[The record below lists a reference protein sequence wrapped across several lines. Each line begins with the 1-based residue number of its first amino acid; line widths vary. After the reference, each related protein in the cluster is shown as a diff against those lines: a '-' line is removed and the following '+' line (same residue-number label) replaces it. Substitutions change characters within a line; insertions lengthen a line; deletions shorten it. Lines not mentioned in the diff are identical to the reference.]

1 MGSTDKEGYFLIST
15 SKIYD
20 DRLKRMIPQ
29 NDLLITLTT
38 EKVRENELSE
48 FCDIRRNM
56 VVLVAITSSTKVQKL
71 SEENESVVTV
81 IFGSY
86 SCKEIN

>member
-1 MGSTDKEGYFLIST
+1 M
-15 SKIYD
+15 YD
-20 DRLKRMIPQ
+20 DRLKRILPQ
-29 NDLLITLTT
+29 NNLLITLTT

-48 FCDIRRNM
+48 ICDIRRNM
-56 VVLVAITSSTKVQKL
+56 VVLVAITSSAKVQKL
-71 SEENESVVTV
+71 SEENENVVTV

>member
-1 MGSTDKEGYFLIST
+1 MGCTEKKGYFLIST
-15 SKIYD
+15 SKMYD
-20 DRLKRMIPQ
+20 DRLKRILPQ
-29 NDLLITLTT
+29 NNLLITLTT

-48 FCDIRRNM
+48 ICDIRRNM
-56 VVLVAITSSTKVQKL
+56 VVLVAITSSAKVQKL
-71 SEENESVVTV
+71 SEENENVVTV

>member
-1 MGSTDKEGYFLIST
+1 MYRKERIFSHFYI
-15 SKIYD
+15 KKMYD
-20 DRLKRMIPQ
+20 DRLKRILPQ
-29 NDLLITLTT
+29 NNLLITLTT

-48 FCDIRRNM
+48 ICDIRRNM
-56 VVLVAITSSTKVQKL
+56 VVLVAITSSAKVQKL
-71 SEENESVVTV
+71 SEENENVVTV

>member
-1 MGSTDKEGYFLIST
+1 MGCTEKKGYFLIST

-20 DRLKRMIPQ
+20 DRLKRIIPQ
-29 NDLLITLTT
+29 NNLLITLTT

-48 FCDIRRNM
+48 FCDIRHNM
-56 VVLVAITSSTKVQKL
+56 VVLVAITSSAKVQKL
-71 SEENESVVTV
+71 SEENENVVTV

>member
-1 MGSTDKEGYFLIST
+1 MYRKERIFSHFYI
-15 SKIYD
+15 KKYD
-20 DRLKRMIPQ
+20 DRLKRILPQ
-29 NDLLITLTT
+29 NNLLITLTT

-48 FCDIRRNM
+48 ICDIRRNM
-56 VVLVAITSSTKVQKL
+56 VVLVAITSSAKVQKL
-71 SEENESVVTV
+71 SEENENVVTV

>member
-1 MGSTDKEGYFLIST
+1 MGSTEKKGFFLIST

-20 DRLKRMIPQ
+20 DRLKRIIPQ
-29 NDLLITLTT
+29 NNLLITLTT

-48 FCDIRRNM
+48 FSDIRHNM

-71 SEENESVVTV
+71 SE
-81 IFGSY
+81 
-86 SCKEIN
+86 

>member
-1 MGSTDKEGYFLIST
+1 MGCTEKKGYFLIST

-20 DRLKRMIPQ
+20 DRLKRIIPQ
-29 NDLLITLTT
+29 NSLLITLTT
-38 EKVRENELSE
+38 EKVSENELSE

-56 VVLVAITSSTKVQKL
+56 VVLVTIMSSTKVKKL
-71 SEENESVVTV
+71 SEENENVVTV